1 MLERLLEKS
10 SVGAVGDYHGG
21 AKGLGFD
28 YGTPIESP
36 SGPTN
41 LNDAK
46 TMPDYD
52 VRDIERE
59 NKERAEDKK
68 KPAKTGALQSDLE
81 LTEEKAVIHTD

>member
-1 MLERLLEKS
+1 M
-10 SVGAVGDYHGG
+10 GAVGDYDSG

-28 YGTPIESP
+28 YGTPIQSP

-59 NKERAEDKK
+59 EKERAEDKK
-68 KPAKTGALQSDLE
+68 KFPKNASPQADLE
-81 LTEEKAVIHTD
+81 LTDEKAVIHTD